1 MKRILVTG
9 ANGQLGMTL
18 QDLAPAYQEFNF
30 YFTDKSVL
38 DITRPEEVDKTF
50 QEIKPEY
57 CINCA
62 AYTLVDQAEKTPE
75 PAYAV
80 NAQGVKHLVNAC
92 LEHNTTLIHIST
104 DYVFEGTSEEG
115 YSSSDTPNPINV
127 YGQTKLE
134 GELIIQKHLE
144 RFHIIRTSWLYS
156 KKHGHNFYK
165 TILAK
170 AKEGQALTVTDQ
182 QKGCPTNAMNLA
194 TYILE
199 LLISDNQK
207 YGIKHFT
214 DGAAMT
220 WYDFANKILINE
232 GIRAN
237 TTLKRGENYRTFA
250 ARPAVSILL
259 GDNHKV

>member
-1 MKRILVTG
+1 MSNRKLL
-9 ANGQLGMTL
+9 NH
-18 QDLAPAYQEFNF
+18 
-30 YFTDKSVL
+30 
-38 DITRPEEVDKTF
+38 RPERSGFPK
-50 QEIKPEY
+50 
-57 CINCA
+57 
-62 AYTLVDQAEKTPE
+62 LVLGK
-75 PAYAV
+75 
-80 NAQGVKHLVNAC
+80 NVKIQNNVSIL
-92 LEHNTTLIHIST
+92 T

-194 TYILE
+194 TYIFNL
-199 LLISDNQK
+199 
-207 YGIKHFT
+207 Y
-214 DGAAMT
+214 
-220 WYDFANKILINE
+220 
-232 GIRAN
+232 
-237 TTLKRGENYRTFA
+237 
-250 ARPAVSILL
+250 
-259 GDNHKV
+259 

>member
-92 LEHNTTLIHIST
+92 LEHNTNLIHIST
-104 DYVFEGTSEEG
+104 DYVFEGQRRRVFLLGHTL
-115 YSSSDTPNPINV
+115 SDKCLRPDQIGRRADN
-127 YGQTKLE
+127 
-134 GELIIQKHLE
+134 
-144 RFHIIRTSWLYS
+144 S
-156 KKHGHNFYK
+156 KAFG
-165 TILAK
+165 
-170 AKEGQALTVTDQ
+170 
-182 QKGCPTNAMNLA
+182 
-194 TYILE
+194 
-199 LLISDNQK
+199 
-207 YGIKHFT
+207 
-214 DGAAMT
+214 
-220 WYDFANKILINE
+220 
-232 GIRAN
+232 
-237 TTLKRGENYRTFA
+237 
-250 ARPAVSILL
+250 AVSYHPHFLVVFQ
-259 GDNHKV
+259 KTRT